1 MSHDT
6 ELVAVMASLALD
18 RDHGVYPRRRQCYL
32 RGFSDRPCDGRL
44 VKAHL
49 IPQNRIAQEFP
60 HGVVI
65 VDGRRERAHPI
76 ENPEWERVSLQAL
89 QADDRS
95 WVWACGGPMGNAG
108 HHGML
113 DASRTLR
120 IPRDRLPAGLEEFAE
135 ELGLAWWLEREY
147 GPRGRST

>member
-6 ELVAVMASLALD
+6 ELVSVMASLVMD
-18 RDHGVYPRRRQCYL
+18 RDRGVYPRRRRCFL
-32 RGFSDRPCDGRL
+32 KDFSDRPCDGRL

-49 IPQNRIAQEFP
+49 ISRQFL
-60 HGVVI
+60 
-65 VDGRRERAHPI
+65 RRELMDRTMLSMAPRADC
-76 ENPEWERVSLQAL
+76 ERAVDAKI
-89 QADDRS
+89 ADPRS

-135 ELGLAWWLEREY
+135 ELGLTWYLCREY
-147 GPRGRST
+147 GCQAGTCRCDVGACR